1 MDHTMAMVFELGY
14 VQTTNRPQ
22 QKNAGESL
30 AISTLL
36 KGFIR
41 INKMQEKLIYLYCL
55 SANYNNRS
63 LAAAH

>member
-41 INKMQEKLIYLYCL
+41 INKMQEKINLFVLPLC
-55 SANYNNRS
+55 
-63 LAAAH
+63 